1 MKNNQLLDKII
12 VIITSLFGIGYA
24 PFFGGTL
31 ASVAA
36 VGVFLIIKSPLYFL
50 IIFIVALVLS
60 FLLCSRAEK
69 IFQEKDSKRI
79 VIDDFC
85 GMMLPLLF
93 IPHDIRFVAA
103 AFFLFRVFD
112 AFKIPP
118 IDKIERLK
126 GANGVVGDD
135 LAAGLYALVML
146 QIVRLFIK

>member
-1 MKNNQLLDKII
+1 MKNISDKIC
-12 VIITSLFGIGYA
+12 VIITTLFGIGYA

-36 VGVFLIIKSPLYFL
+36 VGVFLIIKSPIHF
-50 IIFIVALVLS
+50 FIVFIVTLALS

-69 IFQEKDSKRI
+69 IFQEKDSKKI

-85 GMMLPLLF
+85 GMCLPLLF

-103 AFFLFRVFD
+103 AFFLFRIFD
-112 AFKIPP
+112 AFKVPP
-118 IDKIERLK
+118 IDKIERFK

-135 LAAGLYALVML
+135 LAAGVYALIML
-146 QIVRLFIK
+146 QITRLFVK